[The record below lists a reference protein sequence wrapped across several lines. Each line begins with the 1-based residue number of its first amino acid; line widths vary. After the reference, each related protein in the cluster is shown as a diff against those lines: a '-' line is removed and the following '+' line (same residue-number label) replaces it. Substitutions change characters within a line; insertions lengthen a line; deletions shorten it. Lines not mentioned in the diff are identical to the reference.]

1 MLLFQLDFYKSWK
14 RKSESWKGFLG
25 CALPR
30 TPPKS
35 HPTVQ
40 AGLQKLQKVFP
51 KSTQP
56 AEIHRKACENST
68 HEMTDNAAKNGRKN
82 ILLHDVTPSIFCC
95 EVEHK

>member
-40 AGLQKLQKVFP
+40 ARVQKLQKVFP

-68 HEMTDNAAKNGRKN
+68 HEMTDNAAKMEEKAFFYMMS
-82 ILLHDVTPSIFCC
+82 LPAFFV
-95 EVEHK
+95 VK